1 MGRFVVID
9 REEDV
14 GGTWWSNTYPGCQCD
29 IPSNLY
35 SFSFAP
41 NPEWDRLYPM
51 RDQIYE
57 YLRDCA
63 DRFGV
68 RPHVRL
74 GSELLGAR
82 WVADGQHWELD
93 TSDRAGRR
101 TPARGGAR
109 PAERAVPRP
118 RLPGPRRLPAA
129 TPSTPA
135 NWDHYRPTWKASASR
150 WSARAPATVQVV
162 PESSRLSAGSTCSSG
177 RRRG

>member
-1 MGRFVVID
+1 M
-9 REEDV
+9 

-51 RDQIYE
+51 RDQIHE

-93 TSDRAGRR
+93 TSAG
-101 TPARGGAR
+101 PVAARLLVA
-109 PAERAVPRP
+109 A
-118 RLPGPRRLPAA
+118 PGLLSEPYCPPCPGSTTSAA
-129 TPSTPA
+129 TPSTP
-135 NWDHYRPTWKASASR
+135 PPGT
-150 WSARAPATVQVV
+150 T
-162 PESSRLSAGSTCSSG
+162 TTT
-177 RRRG
+177 